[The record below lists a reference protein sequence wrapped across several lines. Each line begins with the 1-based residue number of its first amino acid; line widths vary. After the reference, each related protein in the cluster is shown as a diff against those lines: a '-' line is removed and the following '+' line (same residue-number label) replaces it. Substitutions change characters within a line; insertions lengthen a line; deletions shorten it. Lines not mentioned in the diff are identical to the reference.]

1 MVNEEVIRK
10 RVKESIEKWVRRN
23 YGIQE
28 VEDPSWNISA
38 LSRQVARDLV
48 KAEPVLENATNYEL
62 TVLLPVEV
70 DDGEAFEEIKKI
82 VESAGG
88 SLVKYEYEGKKR
100 LAYAINNQEFA
111 KYTYYELYL
120 PDNNSAV
127 KISTTLNIKDI
138 VLRYLMV
145 KKDTRR

>member
-1 MVNEEVIRK
+1 MINEEVIRK

-23 YGIQE
+23 YGTQE

-82 VESAGG
+82 VESANG
-88 SLVKYEYEGKKR
+88 SVVKYEYEGTKR
-100 LAYAINNQEFA
+100 LAYTINNHEKAQ
-111 KYTYYELYL
+111 YTYYELYL
-120 PDNNSAV
+120 PNNDSAV
-127 KISTTLNIKDI
+127 KISSTLNIKDT
-138 VLRYLMV
+138 VLRYLML